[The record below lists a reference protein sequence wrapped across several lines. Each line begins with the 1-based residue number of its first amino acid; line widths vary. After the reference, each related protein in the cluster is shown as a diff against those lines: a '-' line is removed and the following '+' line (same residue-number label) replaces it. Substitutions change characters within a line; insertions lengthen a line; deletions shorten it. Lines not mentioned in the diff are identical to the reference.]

1 MPLPKSVRVA
11 VALAGVTGLAGAAGT
26 LALAGHEG
34 LGSLLLVGAFA
45 AVLGL
50 SWAFPLL
57 VLRQEE
63 TEAYQPDE
71 AFFVAMA
78 LVLPPVGVMA
88 AFAAGSV
95 ASQALKRRPPVRI
108 VFNSGVVLAATALS
122 LGTDRLLRAAGVAE
136 AVAVCAGA
144 VVFLTA
150 TGVAVSAVIALT
162 EGRRFLAVLL
172 DGWGTRLLVGSAG
185 ISLGLLAGQQGRSGG
200 LVFALLPLAVLQ
212 TVLRGWLRARQDRQ
226 RVDGLLKAAQDAHA
240 SVDPPAVRA
249 AVEQAAADLLRCRRA
264 RIAEWP
270 PGDDELGAAMPS
282 GDGSPRWLVV
292 SERRGVEPFDG
303 QDAAL
308 LEAIARLAGT
318 ALDNATLV
326 DQIRHEALHDPLT
339 GLANQLLLTDRL
351 ALALLQSRRART
363 EVGVLVIDLDRF
375 KKVNDGLGHAA
386 GNEVLRQVAQRLVR
400 NSRGGDTVARM
411 GGDEFVVCAPGL
423 RSADEANALAERIL
437 GAFGAPFI
445 IDRRELYVSPSI
457 GVALHPRDGSSPD
470 ELLKHADRAMYG
482 AKVRGRNTYQVHMAP
497 AAGGRDRLTLEAHL
511 HRALERNELRL
522 AYQPQINLVTGAIV
536 AVEALARW
544 TDPELGPVGPD
555 EFVPLAEDSGLIVA
569 LDTWVM
575 RAGCEQAQAWS
586 ESGLPPVRV
595 AVNVS
600 GRHFH
605 NARLTETVADVLWQ
619 TGLDP
624 RRLELEVTESV
635 AVEEEHANRLILE
648 GVRALGVGVAI
659 DDFGTGY
666 SVLSRLR
673 YFPLDRLK
681 IDRAFVAEVPGKA
694 GDGTIVVAMIAMAH
708 ALGLEVVAEGVET
721 VPQRDFLIQSGC
733 DLAQGYLFARPLDAA
748 GVAQLLV
755 SPTPALRGPADH
767 CGFDLRDG

>member
-11 VALAGVTGLAGAAGT
+11 VAFAGTAGLAGAVGT
-26 LALAGHEG
+26 VALAGHQG
-34 LGSLLLVGAFA
+34 LGPLLLVAAFA
-45 AVLGL
+45 TVLGL

-78 LVLPPVGVMA
+78 LVLPPVGVVA

-95 ASQALKRRPPVRI
+95 ASQALRRRPPIRI
-108 VFNSGVVLAATALS
+108 IFNSGQVLAATALA
-122 LGTDRLLRAAGVAE
+122 LGTDRLLQAAGVPE

-162 EGRRFLAVLL
+162 EGRRFLDALL

-185 ISLGLLAGQQGRSGG
+185 ISLGLLAGTGG
-200 LVFALLPLAVLQ
+200 QERPGALVFALLPMAVLQ
-212 TVLRGWLRARQDRQ
+212 TVLRGWLGARRDRQ
-226 RVDGLLKAAQDAHA
+226 RINGLLQAALEAHA
-240 SVDPPAVRA
+240 SMDPPAVRA
-249 AVEQAAADLLRCRRA
+249 AVQQAATELLGCRRA
-264 RIAEWP
+264 RIDEWP
-270 PGDDELGAAMPS
+270 PREDELGAAVPAS
-282 GDGSPRWLVV
+282 DGSPRWLVV
-292 SERRGVEPFDG
+292 SERRGVEPFDR
-303 QDAAL
+303 QDSAL
-308 LEAIARLAGT
+308 LEAIAALAAT

-339 GLANQLLLTDRL
+339 GLANQLLLSDRL
-351 ALALLQSRRART
+351 DLAVQQSRRSFT
-363 EVGVLVIDLDRF
+363 ETAVLVIDLDRF

-386 GNEVLRQVAQRLVR
+386 GNEALRQVAERLMR
-400 NSRGGDTVARM
+400 HSRAGDTVARM

-423 RSADEANALAERIL
+423 RSSDEANALAERLL
-437 GAFGAPFI
+437 GAFAAPFV
-445 IDRRELYVSPSI
+445 IDRRELFISPSI
-457 GVALHPRDGSSPD
+457 GVALHPRDGSSPE
-470 ELLKHADRAMYG
+470 ELLKHADAAMYA
-482 AKVRGRNTYQVHMAP
+482 AKVRGRNTYQVHIAP
-497 AAGGRDRLTLEAHL
+497 AAGGHDRLTLEAHL
-511 HRALERNELRL
+511 HRAIEREELEL
-522 AYQPQINLVTGAIV
+522 AYQPQIDLRTGAIV

-544 TDPELGPVGPD
+544 TDPELGRVGPD
-555 EFVPLAEDSGLIVA
+555 HFIPVAEDSGLIVA
-569 LDTWVM
+569 LDTWVL
-575 RAGCEQAQAWS
+575 RTACAQVQAWS
-586 ESGLPPVRV
+586 DRGLPPVRM

-605 NARLTETVADVLWQ
+605 HARLAKTVADVLWQ
-619 TGLDP
+619 TGLAP
-624 RRLELEVTESV
+624 HRLELEVTESV
-635 AVEEEHANRLILE
+635 AVEEEHSNRLVLE
-648 GVRALGVGVAI
+648 ELRALGVGVAI

-694 GDGTIVVAMIAMAH
+694 ADGAIVVAMIAMAH

-721 VPQRDFLIQSGC
+721 VPQRDFLIQSNC

-748 GVAQLLV
+748 DVAQLLA
-755 SPTPALRGPADH
+755 SPASAHEGPTAMP
-767 CGFDLRDG
+767 G

>member
-1 MPLPKSVRVA
+1 VRVA
-11 VALAGVTGLAGAAGT
+11 VAVAGATGLAGAVGSVV
-26 LALAGHEG
+26 LARHEG
-34 LGSLLLVGAFA
+34 LGSLPLVGAFA

-78 LVLPPVGVMA
+78 LVLPPAGVVA

-95 ASQALKRRPPVRI
+95 ASQALRRRPPVRI
-108 VFNSGVVLAATALS
+108 IFNSGQVLAATAAALA
-122 LGTDRLLRAAGVAE
+122 TDRLLQAAGVPE
-136 AVAVCAGA
+136 ALAVCAGA
-144 VVFLTA
+144 VVFLSA

-162 EGRRFLAVLL
+162 EGRPFLAALL
-172 DGWGTRLLVGSAG
+172 DGWGYRLLVGGAG
-185 ISLGLLAGQQGRSGG
+185 ISLGLLAGTGG
-200 LVFALLPLAVLQ
+200 QRRPAELVFALLPLAVLQ

-226 RVDGLLKAAQDAHA
+226 RMDGLLQAALDAHA

-249 AVEQAAADLLRCRRA
+249 AVERAAADLLQCRRG

-270 PGDDELGAAMPS
+270 AADGELSAAMPG

-292 SERRGVEPFDG
+292 SERRGVEPFNG
-303 QDAAL
+303 HDAAL
-308 LEAIARLAGT
+308 LDAIAALAAT

-339 GLANQLLLTDRL
+339 GLANQLLLSDRL
-351 ALALLQSRRART
+351 TLALQQSRRTLT
-363 EVGVLVIDLDRF
+363 ETGVLVLDLDRF

-386 GNEVLRQVAQRLVR
+386 GNEVLRQVAERLLR
-400 NSRGGDTVARM
+400 HTRPGDTVARM
-411 GGDEFVVCAPGL
+411 GGDEFVICAPGL
-423 RSADEANALAERIL
+423 QSSDQARMLAERLL
-437 GAFGAPFI
+437 GAFAAPFV
-445 IDRRELYVSPSI
+445 IDRRELFVSLSI
-457 GVALHPRDGSSPD
+457 GVALHPRDGASPE

-482 AKVRGRNTYQVHMAP
+482 AKVRGRNTYQVHIAP
-497 AAGGRDRLTLEAHL
+497 AAGGHDRLTLETRL
-511 HRALERNELRL
+511 HRAIERKELELV
-522 AYQPQINLVTGAIV
+522 YQPQIDLATGAIV

-544 TDPELGPVGPD
+544 TDPELGTVRPDQFIPV
-555 EFVPLAEDSGLIVA
+555 AEDSGLIVA

-575 RAGCEQAQAWS
+575 QTACQQAQAWS
-586 ESGLPPVRV
+586 QSGLPPVRM

-605 NARLTETVADVLWQ
+605 HARLTATVGDVLWR

-624 RRLELEVTESV
+624 ARLELEVTESV
-635 AVEEEHANRLILE
+635 AVEEEHDNRQALE
-648 GVRALGVGVAI
+648 ELRALGVGVAI

-681 IDRAFVAEVPGKA
+681 IDRAFVAEVPGKTA
-694 GDGTIVVAMIAMAH
+694 DGAIVVAMIAMAH

-721 VPQRDFLIQSGC
+721 AAQRDFLTRSAC
-733 DLAQGYLFARPLDAA
+733 DLGQGYLFARPLPAA
-748 GVAQLLV
+748 SIAQLLA
-755 SPTPALRGPADH
+755 SPAPAFEDTAATSA
-767 CGFDLRDG
+767 

>member
-11 VALAGVTGLAGAAGT
+11 VAVAGATGLAGAMGT
-26 LALAGHEG
+26 VALAGHEG

-95 ASQALKRRPPVRI
+95 ASQALRRRPLVRI
-108 VFNSGVVLAATALS
+108 AFNSGQVLAATTLALA
-122 LGTDRLLRAAGVAE
+122 TDRLLQAAGVPE
-136 AVAVCAGA
+136 AASVCAGA

-162 EGRRFLAVLL
+162 EGHPFLATLL

-185 ISLGLLAGQQGRSGG
+185 ISLGLLAATGEKESPGT

-212 TVLRGWLRARQDRQ
+212 TVLRGWLRARRDRQ
-226 RVDGLLKAAQDAHA
+226 QMNGLLQAALDAHA
-240 SVDPPAVRA
+240 SVDPPAVQA
-249 AVEQAAADLLRCRRA
+249 AVERAAADLLRCRQAHIVER
-264 RIAEWP
+264 P
-270 PGDDELGAAMPS
+270 PADDELGAAMPA
-282 GDGSPRWLVV
+282 GDGSLRWLIV

-308 LEAIARLAGT
+308 LEAIAALAAT

-351 ALALLQSRRART
+351 SLALQQSRRSLT
-363 EVGVLVIDLDRF
+363 ETAVLVLDLDRF
-375 KKVNDGLGHAA
+375 KKVNDGLGHPA
-386 GNEVLRQVAQRLVR
+386 GDEVLRQVGQRLLR
-400 NSRGGDTVARM
+400 HSRAGDTIARM
-411 GGDEFVVCAPGL
+411 GGDEFVICAPGL
-423 RSADEANALAERIL
+423 RSPDEADALAERLL
-437 GAFGAPFI
+437 GAFAAPFL
-445 IDRRELYVSPSI
+445 IDRRELFVSLSI
-457 GVALHPRDGSSPD
+457 GVALHPRDGSSPE

-482 AKVRGRNTYQVHMAP
+482 AKVRGRNTYQVHIAP
-497 AAGGRDRLTLEAHL
+497 AVDGHDRLTLEAHL
-511 HRALERNELRL
+511 HRAIEREELEL
-522 AYQPQINLVTGAIV
+522 AYQPQIDLATGAIV

-544 TDPELGPVGPD
+544 TDPELGRVAPD
-555 EFVPLAEDSGLIVA
+555 HFIPLAEDSGLIVA
-569 LDTWVM
+569 LDTWVL
-575 RAGCEQAQAWS
+575 RTACGQAQAWS
-586 ESGLPPVRV
+586 EAGLPPVRM

-605 NARLTETVADVLWQ
+605 HARLTKTVADVLWQ
-619 TGLDP
+619 TGLEP
-624 RRLELEVTESV
+624 HRLELEVTESV
-635 AVEEEHANRLILE
+635 AVDEEHANRVVLE
-648 GVRALGVGVAI
+648 ELRALGVGVAI

-694 GDGTIVVAMIAMAH
+694 GDGAILVAMIAMAH

-721 VPQRDFLIQSGC
+721 PAQRDFLTQNGC
-733 DLAQGYLFARPLDAA
+733 DLAQGYLFARP
-748 GVAQLLV
+748 
-755 SPTPALRGPADH
+755 
-767 CGFDLRDG
+767 

>member
-1 MPLPKSVRVA
+1 VV
-11 VALAGVTGLAGAAGT
+11 VAGATGFSGAVGT
-26 LALAGHEG
+26 VVLTRHEG
-34 LGSLLLVGAFA
+34 LGSLPLLGAFA
-45 AVLGL
+45 VVLGL

-71 AFFVAMA
+71 AFFVTMA
-78 LVLPPVGVMA
+78 LVLPPAGVVA

-95 ASQALKRRPPVRI
+95 ASQALRRRPLVRI
-108 VFNSGVVLAATALS
+108 IFNSGQVLAATAAALA
-122 LGTDRLLRAAGVAE
+122 TVRLLQAAGVPE
-136 AVAVCAGA
+136 AVAACAGA
-144 VVFLTA
+144 VVFLSA

-162 EGRRFLAVLL
+162 EGRPFLVALL
-172 DGWGTRLLVGSAG
+172 DGWGTRLLVGGAG
-185 ISLGLLAGQQGRSGG
+185 ISLGLLAATGEKERPAA
-200 LVFALLPLAVLQ
+200 LVLALLPLAVLQ

-226 RVDGLLKAAQDAHA
+226 RMDGLLQAALDAHA

-270 PGDDELGAAMPS
+270 AAEGELGAAMPT
-282 GDGSPRWLVV
+282 GDSSPRWLVV
-292 SERRGVEPFDG
+292 SERRGVEPFTG
-303 QDAAL
+303 QDGAL
-308 LEAIARLAGT
+308 LEAIAALAAT

-326 DQIRHEALHDPLT
+326 EQIRHEALHDPLT

-351 ALALLQSRRART
+351 SLALQQSRRSLT
-363 EVGVLVIDLDRF
+363 ETAVLVLDLDRF

-386 GNEVLRQVAQRLVR
+386 GSEVLRQVAERLTR
-400 NSRGGDTVARM
+400 QTRPGDTVARM
-411 GGDEFVVCAPGL
+411 GGDEFVICAPGL
-423 RSADEANALAERIL
+423 RSDQGRMLAERLL
-437 GAFGAPFI
+437 GAFAAPFL
-445 IDRRELYVSPSI
+445 IDGRELFVSASI
-457 GVALHPRDGSSPD
+457 GVALHPRDGSNPE

-482 AKVRGRNTYQVHMAP
+482 AKVRGNTYQVHITP
-497 AAGGRDRLTLEAHL
+497 AAGGHDRLTLEAHL
-511 HRALERNELRL
+511 HRAIERNELEL
-522 AYQPQINLVTGAIV
+522 VYQPQIDLGTGAIV

-544 TDPELGPVGPD
+544 TDPEFGSVGPD
-555 EFVPLAEDSGLIVA
+555 QFIPLAEDSGLIVA

-575 RAGCEQAQAWS
+575 RTACEQAEAWS
-586 ESGLPPVRV
+586 DSGLPPVRM

-605 NARLTETVADVLWQ
+605 HARLIETVADVLWQ
-619 TGLDP
+619 TELDP
-624 RRLELEVTESV
+624 GRLELEVTESV
-635 AVEEEHANRLILE
+635 AVEEEHDNRLALE
-648 GVRALGVGVAI
+648 ELRTLGVGVAI

-694 GDGTIVVAMIAMAH
+694 ADGAIVVAMIAMAH

-721 VPQRDFLIQSGC
+721 AAQRDFLIQSGC
-733 DLAQGYLFARPLDAA
+733 DLGQGYFFARPL
-748 GVAQLLV
+748 
-755 SPTPALRGPADH
+755 PPADVALLLAAPSPSLE
-767 CGFDLRDG
+767 DTAATSA